1 MKQQR
6 LFEIIYALMTHEVCT
21 VGELARMLEV
31 SPRTVRRDI
40 EALSAAGVPVYTVQ
54 GKGGGVRLLPG
65 YVMDSSLMSDD
76 EKDDMLAA
84 LMLLSSVDA
93 SVSSGGDALMK
104 RLASLFRREPSDW
117 IDVDFS
123 FWGAPPTCRRAFD
136 VVREA
141 IVHHRVL
148 RFSYRDNADRLTVR
162 EVEPAKLLFKE
173 RSWYMQA
180 WCRMRDDWR
189 TFKLL
194 RMDWESIELLPIAFE
209 PREVPSVTRFIGP
222 DGAAAQSGSSDDA
235 PRLSML
241 FAPESACRVR
251 EEFAPDVIDVMPD
264 GRLSVTVCCQ
274 PSDRM
279 LHHLFSYGAQLEI
292 LEPAWVRKW
301 MNDQARAMLIGGCDE
316 NCGSRCVFARSVR
329 R

>member
-6 LFEIIYALMTHEVCT
+6 LFEIVYAVMSRETCT
-21 VGELARMLEV
+21 VGDLARMLEV

-65 YVMDSSLMSDD
+65 YAIESSFVSDA
-76 EKDDMLAA
+76 EKDDVLAA
-84 LMLLSSVDA
+84 LSLISSIDA
-93 SVSSGGDALMK
+93 PVAADGGLAR
-104 RLASLFRREPSDW
+104 RLAGLFRREPSDW
-117 IDVDFS
+117 IEVDFS

-148 RFSYRDNADRLTVR
+148 RFSYRDCADRLTVR

-173 RSWYMQA
+173 RSWYLLA
-180 WCRMRDDWR
+180 WCRARRDWR

-194 RMDWESIELLPIAFE
+194 RMDWESIELLPAVFD
-209 PREVPSVTRFIGP
+209 PREAPAITRFIGP
-222 DGAAAQSGSSDDA
+222 DGEAAQGGKPADA
-235 PRLSML
+235 PRLSMV
-241 FAPESACRVR
+241 FAPEAASRVR
-251 EEFAPDVIDVMPD
+251 EEFAPDVIDVAPD
-264 GRLSVTVCCQ
+264 GFLSVAVFCQ

-292 LEPAWVRKW
+292 LEPVWVHDW
-301 MNDQARAMLIGGCDE
+301 MNDQARAMLERG
-316 NCGSRCVFARSVR
+316 R
-329 R
+329 

>member
-1 MKQQR
+1 
-6 LFEIIYALMTHEVCT
+6 
-21 VGELARMLEV
+21 
-31 SPRTVRRDI
+31 
-40 EALSAAGVPVYTVQ
+40 
-54 GKGGGVRLLPG
+54 
-65 YVMDSSLMSDD
+65 
-76 EKDDMLAA
+76 
-84 LMLLSSVDA
+84 
-93 SVSSGGDALMK
+93 MK

-141 IVHHRVL
+141 IVHRRVL
-148 RFSYRDNADRLTVR
+148 RFSYRDNVDRLTVR

-194 RMDWESIELLPIAFE
+194 RMDWGLNRAFAHCV
-209 PREVPSVTRFIGP
+209 RTARSSSRHALYRTRWGGCTKRLIGRCPSSFHAIRSRVGR
-222 DGAAAQSGSSDDA
+222 
-235 PRLSML
+235 
-241 FAPESACRVR
+241 RVR
-251 EEFAPDVIDVMPD
+251 EEFAPDVIDAMPD
-264 GRLSVTVCCQ
+264 GRLSVTVFCQ

-301 MNDQARAMLIGGCDE
+301 MNDQARAMLERGC
-316 NCGSRCVFARSVR
+316 
-329 R
+329 

>member
-6 LFEIIYALMTHEVCT
+6 LFEIVYALMVHEACT
-21 VGELARMLEV
+21 VGELARVLEV

-76 EKDDMLAA
+76 EKDDVLAA

-93 SVSSGGDALMK
+93 SVSSNGDALMK

-141 IVHHRVL
+141 IVRRRVL
-148 RFSYRDNADRLTVR
+148 RFSYRDNADRVTVR
-162 EVEPAKLLFKE
+162 EVEPTKLLFKE

-180 WCRMRDDWR
+180 WCRMRNDWR

-194 RMDWESIELLPIAFE
+194 RMDWGVNRAFAHCV
-209 PREVPSVTRFIGP
+209 RTARSSSRHALYRTRWGGCTKRLIGRCPSSFHAIRSRVGRP
-222 DGAAAQSGSSDDA
+222 CSG
-235 PRLSML
+235 
-241 FAPESACRVR
+241 RVR
-251 EEFAPDVIDVMPD
+251 P
-264 GRLSVTVCCQ
+264 R
-274 PSDRM
+274 R
-279 LHHLFSYGAQLEI
+279 Y
-292 LEPAWVRKW
+292 
-301 MNDQARAMLIGGCDE
+301 
-316 NCGSRCVFARSVR
+316 RCYA
-329 R
+329 

>member
-6 LFEIIYALMTHEVCT
+6 LFEIVYALMVHEACT
-21 VGELARMLEV
+21 VGELARVLEV

-76 EKDDMLAA
+76 EKDDVLAA

-93 SVSSGGDALMK
+93 SVSSDGDVLMK

-141 IVHHRVL
+141 IVRRRVL
-148 RFSYRDNADRLTVR
+148 RFSYRDNADRITVR

-173 RSWYMQA
+173 RSWYVQA
-180 WCRMRDDWR
+180 CVGCATIGARSSCCAWIGSQSSFCPLRSNCA
-189 TFKLL
+189 KLL
-194 RMDWESIELLPIAFE
+194 LSHALSDPMGRLHKTAHRAMPLVFLCYSLPSRRVVF
-209 PREVPSVTRFIGP
+209 GK
-222 DGAAAQSGSSDDA
+222 SSL
-235 PRLSML
+235 PMLSTL
-241 FAPESACRVR
+241 CLTVACR
-251 EEFAPDVIDVMPD
+251 
-264 GRLSVTVCCQ
+264 
-274 PSDRM
+274 
-279 LHHLFSYGAQLEI
+279 
-292 LEPAWVRKW
+292 
-301 MNDQARAMLIGGCDE
+301 
-316 NCGSRCVFARSVR
+316 
-329 R
+329 

>member
-6 LFEIIYALMTHEVCT
+6 LFEIIYALMAHEACT
-21 VGELARMLEV
+21 VSELARMLEV

-136 VVREA
+136 AVREA
-141 IVHHRVL
+141 IVRRRVL
-148 RFSYRDNADRLTVR
+148 RFSYRDNVDRVTVR

-194 RMDWESIELLPIAFE
+194 RMDWESIELLPIVFE
-209 PREVPSVTRFIGP
+209 PREAPLGP
-222 DGAAAQSGSSDDA
+222 DGAVAQSGSSDDA

-241 FAPESACRVR
+241 FTPESAGRVR

-264 GRLSVTVCCQ
+264 GHLSVTVFCQ
-274 PSDRM
+274 PNDRM

-301 MNDQARAMLIGGCDE
+301 MNDQARAMLERGC
-316 NCGSRCVFARSVR
+316 
-329 R
+329 

>member
-6 LFEIIYALMTHEVCT
+6 LFEIIYALMAHEACT
-21 VGELARMLEV
+21 VSELARMLEV
-31 SPRTVRRDI
+31 SSRTVRRDI

-136 VVREA
+136 AVREA
-141 IVHHRVL
+141 IVRRRVL
-148 RFSYRDNADRLTVR
+148 RFSYRDNVDRVTVR

-180 WCRMRDDWR
+180 WCRMRNDWR

-194 RMDWESIELLPIAFE
+194 RMDWESIELLPIVFE
-209 PREVPSVTRFIGP
+209 PREAPLVTRFIGP
-222 DGAAAQSGSSDDA
+222 DGAVAQSGSSDDA

-241 FAPESACRVR
+241 FTPESAGRVR

-264 GRLSVTVCCQ
+264 GHLSVTVFCQ

-301 MNDQARAMLIGGCDE
+301 MNDQARAMLERGC
-316 NCGSRCVFARSVR
+316 
-329 R
+329 

>member
-1 MKQQR
+1 M
-6 LFEIIYALMTHEVCT
+6 
-21 VGELARMLEV
+21 
-31 SPRTVRRDI
+31 
-40 EALSAAGVPVYTVQ
+40 YTVQ

-76 EKDDMLAA
+76 EKDDVLAA

-93 SVSSGGDALMK
+93 SVSSGGDALMR
-104 RLASLFRREPSDW
+104 RLTSLFRREPSDW

-141 IVHHRVL
+141 IVRRRVL
-148 RFSYRDNADRLTVR
+148 RFSYRDNADRVTVR

-180 WCRMRDDWR
+180 WCRMRNDWR
-189 TFKLL
+189 TLKLL

-209 PREVPSVTRFIGP
+209 PREAPPVTRFIGP
-222 DGAAAQSGSSDDA
+222 DGAAAQSGSSGDA

-241 FAPESACRVR
+241 FAPESAGRVR
-251 EEFAPDVIDVMPD
+251 EEFAPDVIDVMSD

-274 PSDRM
+274 LNERM
-279 LHHLFSYGAQLEI
+279 LHHLFSYGVQLEV

-301 MNDQARAMLIGGCDE
+301 MNDQARAMLGRG
-316 NCGSRCVFARSVR
+316 R
-329 R
+329 

>member
-6 LFEIIYALMTHEVCT
+6 LFEIVHALMAHEACT
-21 VGELARMLEV
+21 VGELARVLEV

-76 EKDDMLAA
+76 EK
-84 LMLLSSVDA
+84 VDA
-93 SVSSGGDALMK
+93 SVSSGGDALMR

-141 IVHHRVL
+141 IVRRRVL
-148 RFSYRDNADRLTVR
+148 RFSYRDNADRVTVR

-180 WCRMRDDWR
+180 WCRMRNNWR

-209 PREVPSVTRFIGP
+209 PREAPPVTRFIGP
-222 DGAAAQSGSSDDA
+222 DGAAAQSGSSGDA

-241 FAPESACRVR
+241 FAPESAGRVR
-251 EEFAPDVIDVMPD
+251 EEFAPDVIDVMSD

-274 PSDRM
+274 LNERM
-279 LHHLFSYGAQLEI
+279 LHHLFSYGVQLEV
-292 LEPAWVRKW
+292 LEPAWVRNW
-301 MNDQARAMLIGGCDE
+301 MNDQARAMLERG
-316 NCGSRCVFARSVR
+316 R
-329 R
+329 

>member
-6 LFEIIYALMTHEVCT
+6 LFEIVHALMAHEACT
-21 VGELARMLEV
+21 VGELARVLEV

-76 EKDDMLAA
+76 EKDDVLAA

-93 SVSSGGDALMK
+93 SVSSGGDALMR
-104 RLASLFRREPSDW
+104 RLASLFCREPSDW

-141 IVHHRVL
+141 IVRRRVL
-148 RFSYRDNADRLTVR
+148 RFSYRDNADRVTVR

-180 WCRMRDDWR
+180 WCRMRNNWR

-209 PREVPSVTRFIGP
+209 PREAPPVTRFIGP
-222 DGAAAQSGSSDDA
+222 DGAAAQSGSSGDA

-241 FAPESACRVR
+241 FAPESAGRVR
-251 EEFAPDVIDVMPD
+251 EEFAPDVIDVMSD

-274 PSDRM
+274 LNERM
-279 LHHLFSYGAQLEI
+279 LHHLFSYGVQLEV
-292 LEPAWVRKW
+292 LEPAWVRNW
-301 MNDQARAMLIGGCDE
+301 MNDQARAMLERG
-316 NCGSRCVFARSVR
+316 R
-329 R
+329 